1 VSYRVRFTRQALA
14 DLDRLYAFVL
24 EREMERAGN
33 FELVER
39 ALEAIEAGI
48 AMLRYSPFT
57 CRKAGHGP
65 FIRELVIPF
74 GHSGYVALFE
84 QRHRIDRGHSSSA
97 RRRLPLTPD

>member
-1 VSYRVRFTRQALA
+1 MTYRVRFTREALA
-14 DLDRLYAFVL
+14 DLDRLYAFLL
-24 EREMERAGN
+24 EREMERSRN
-33 FELVER
+33 FDLAER

-57 CRKAGHGP
+57 CRKAGLGP

-84 QRHRIDRGHSSSA
+84 IHDSDTVSIAAIRHQRDDDYH
-97 RRRLPLTPD
+97 

>member
-1 VSYRVRFTRQALA
+1 MSYRVRFTREALA
-14 DLDRLYAFVL
+14 DLDRLFAFVL

-33 FELVER
+33 FELAER

-84 QRHRIDRGHSSSA
+84 IQDSDTVSIAAIRHQREDDYH
-97 RRRLPLTPD
+97 

>member
-1 VSYRVRFTRQALA
+1 MSYRVRFTREALA

-84 QRHRIDRGHSSSA
+84 IQDSDTVSIAAIRHQREDDYH
-97 RRRLPLTPD
+97 

>member
-1 VSYRVRFTRQALA
+1 VSYRVRFTREALA

-24 EREMERAGN
+24 EPEMERAGN
-33 FELVER
+33 VELAER

-57 CRKAGHGP
+57 CRKAGHDP

-84 QRHRIDRGHSSSA
+84 IQDSDTVSIAAIRHQREDDYH
-97 RRRLPLTPD
+97 